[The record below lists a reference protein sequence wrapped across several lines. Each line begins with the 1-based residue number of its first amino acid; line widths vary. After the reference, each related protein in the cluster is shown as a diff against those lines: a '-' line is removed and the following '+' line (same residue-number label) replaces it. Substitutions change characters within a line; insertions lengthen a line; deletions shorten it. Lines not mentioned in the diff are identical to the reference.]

1 MFGGWCRADDSRSPA
16 VWGDLVSMSS
26 GVHVEE
32 FTRTDSCDR
41 CPYTGV
47 VDCWYDPEIHTGGF
61 DCPSCATPNDR
72 SI

>member
-1 MFGGWCRADDSRSPA
+1 M
-16 VWGDLVSMSS
+16 SMTS

-61 DCPSCATPNDR
+61 YCPTCDAFNDR